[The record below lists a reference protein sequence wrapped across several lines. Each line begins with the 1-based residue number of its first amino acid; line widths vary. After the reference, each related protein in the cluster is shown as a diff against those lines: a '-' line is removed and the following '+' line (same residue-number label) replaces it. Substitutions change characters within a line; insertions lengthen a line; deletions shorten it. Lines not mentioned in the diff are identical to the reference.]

1 MTTSEDD
8 FTIVCTW
15 LICYCLASRIFIWLY
30 VSVDCLYI
38 KPLSKYGMNI
48 SDVSIEEITLK
59 SGVKS
64 ELIYFLVRSLFDRE
78 NNQANGS
85 GGSRDDS

>member
-1 MTTSEDD
+1 
-8 FTIVCTW
+8 
-15 LICYCLASRIFIWLY
+15 
-30 VSVDCLYI
+30 
-38 KPLSKYGMNI
+38 MNI

-85 GGSRDDS
+85 GGSRDDSWSFGVLFMSKIGC